1 MELSE
6 KKYDWLEWI
15 SKSVF
20 IKLKSSGD
28 VYNAIV
34 VDIIKTENNSEGNNI
49 KLLILDKF
57 NCKVL
62 IDVDDILKLKEL
74 DKYKEEEN
82 GKNQIAS

>member
-6 KKYDWLEWI
+6 KKYDWLEWV

-34 VDIIKTENNSEGNNI
+34 LEIVNGNKI
-49 KLLILDKF
+49 LILDKF
-57 NCKVL
+57 GDKVL

-74 DKYKEEEN
+74 NGITIANGVN
-82 GKNQIAS
+82 GKGGQNG

>member
-6 KKYDWLEWI
+6 KKYDWLEWV

-28 VYNAIV
+28 VYNATVLEIV
-34 VDIIKTENNSEGNNI
+34 KTEGNNNI

-74 DKYKEEEN
+74 DKEERN
-82 GKNQIAS
+82 GKNQITS